1 MANIFTQAIT
11 PPFTKQSKDE
21 YFVDPMFMGQDVRG
35 DITVRTDIKG
45 TELLN
50 KISRPSKITKLKV
63 GPGFTPVGSIE
74 LTTQA
79 ITVQPMAIEFEQNGR
94 AFWGSVME
102 MLLASGYKEDDV
114 ENMSNPDVW
123 NKIVLPI
130 LAQSGQQDLIRQMWF
145 NDPANADDDY
155 NAYTGFFRH
164 FFDGIQTGEPLEDQH
179 IPMGTGGVL
188 AVDEV
193 DSVMDQM
200 MATMPNE
207 MLELGPVFRMNRKA
221 YRNLFS
227 TWKLLSTEIANTI
240 RFNGIDVP
248 AYEGVP
254 ILVHPEWDTY
264 ISEAVFFD
272 TPGQIVL
279 APQQNLLFGTDGASD
294 ENSIETWYNP
304 EEQMRRYRVQYKA
317 QTAYLHSKLIMLAGI
332 AQNP

>member
-1 MANIFTQAIT
+1 MANIFSQSIT

-21 YFVDPMFMGQDVRG
+21 YFVDPMFMGSDVRG

-50 KISRPSKITKLKV
+50 KISRPSKITKKKV
-63 GPGFTPVGSIE
+63 APGFTPQGAIE
-74 LTTQA
+74 LTTQE
-79 ITVQPMAIEFEQNGR
+79 ITVVPMAIEFEQNGR
-94 AFWGSVME
+94 EFWGSVME
-102 MLLASGYKEDDV
+102 LLLASGYKEDDV

-130 LAQSGQQDLIRQMWF
+130 IAQAGQQDIIRQMWW
-145 NDPANADDDY
+145 NNTSSSDPDY
-155 NAYTGFFRH
+155 NAYEGFMTH
-164 FFDGIQTGEPLEDQH
+164 FLDAIQPGECAEGNH
-179 IPMGTGGVL
+179 IPMGTAGVL

-200 MATMPNE
+200 MATMPNV
-207 MLELGPVFRMNRKA
+207 MLELGPVFRLNRKA

-227 TWKLLSTEIANTI
+227 TWKNLGTEIANMVQ
-240 RFNGIDVP
+240 FNGLP
-248 AYEGVP
+248 TPHYEGVP

-264 ISEAVFFD
+264 APDAGLD

-279 APQQNLLFGTDGASD
+279 APQANLLFGTDGSSD
-294 ENSIETWYNP
+294 ENSIETWYNQ

-317 QTAYLHSKLIMLAGI
+317 QTAFLHCELLMLAGLT
-332 AQNP
+332 QNP